1 MKLVFFGDNKLGL
14 IKDKTV
20 VDLSGLVGE
29 INAPTPQDLINTVIS
44 EFDSRYRA
52 RFLLEAES
60 ATGIP
65 IRDANLHAPL
75 PRPGQIVAMAAN
87 YLEDGALK
95 EPRPINAFF
104 KSPESVI
111 GNGDTV
117 VIPPSPAT
125 IFHHEAE
132 LGIVIG
138 RVAENVPADQAD
150 QYIFGYVNF
159 IDVSARG
166 LGGVSFYWG
175 KSWDT
180 FGPMG
185 PYLVTADEIE
195 DHHNLQV
202 KLWVNN
208 QLRQNYNTSDMGH
221 KIPRIIEWA
230 SSIVRLEPGDL
241 VICGTNHQ
249 GLGAV
254 QDGDSVEIET
264 EGLGKLRVSVQDK
277 LKRAWPNGIDKE
289 VGDRVAGRK

>member
-138 RVAENVPADQAD
+138 KVAENVPADQ
-150 QYIFGYVNF
+150 
-159 IDVSARG
+159 
-166 LGGVSFYWG
+166 LGGDPNF
-175 KSWDT
+175 
-180 FGPMG
+180 
-185 PYLVTADEIE
+185 
-195 DHHNLQV
+195 QV
-202 KLWVNN
+202 WEAPRGQIGGHRCIRGQQHREANREVEFR
-208 QLRQNYNTSDMGH
+208 LREQ
-221 KIPRIIEWA
+221 
-230 SSIVRLEPGDL
+230 RLPL
-241 VICGTNHQ
+241 
-249 GLGAV
+249 
-254 QDGDSVEIET
+254 
-264 EGLGKLRVSVQDK
+264 EGRPHVY
-277 LKRAWPNGIDKE
+277 AYI
-289 VGDRVAGRK
+289 

>member
-1 MKLVFFGDNKLGL
+1 MN
-14 IKDKTV
+14 
-20 VDLSGLVGE
+20 
-29 INAPTPQDLINTVIS
+29 
-44 EFDSRYRA
+44 
-52 RFLLEAES
+52 
-60 ATGIP
+60 
-65 IRDANLHAPL
+65 APL

-138 RVAENVPADQAD
+138 KVAENVPADQAD
-150 QYIFGYVNF
+150 QCIFGYVNF